1 MPLYDYDCQQHG
13 TFESFA
19 SMAECEVPQ
28 PCPECA
34 ALSSRIYTS
43 VSRHHLQQPLVVWKR
58 PDGTFA
64 VPAQPDA
71 RKPEEYTRVECRNAF
86 EIRGVERAINREERE
101 KFERAQIGKEMGM
114 EAVQSNNRSQ
124 LRDRMAHMQPHMRD
138 FARFSIDK
146 NNQKFRPKYS
156 GHFEFE
162 AMSQNASNRDPGRD
176 REGNRV
182 RK

>member
-43 VSRHHLQQPLVVWKR
+43 VSRHHLQQPLVVWQR
-58 PDGTFA
+58 PDGTYA
-64 VPAQPDA
+64 VPAQSDA
-71 RKPEEYTRVECRNAF
+71 RMPEEYTRVECRSF
-86 EIRGVERAINREERE
+86 HEIRGVERAIGREEAE

>member
-1 MPLYDYDCQQHG
+1 MPLYDFCCEQHG

-28 PCPECA
+28 ACPECA
-34 ALSSRIYTS
+34 APAPRIYTS
-43 VSRHHLQQPLVVWKR
+43 VSRHHLQQPLVVWAR
-58 PDGTFA
+58 PDGTYA

-71 RKPEEYTRVECRNAF
+71 RMPAEYSRVELRNAF
-86 EIRGVERAINREERE
+86 EILGVERAINREEAE
-101 KFERAQIGKEMGM
+101 KFERTQIGKEMGM
-114 EAVQSNNRSQ
+114 EAVQATNRSQ

-146 NNQKFRPKYS
+146 NNSKPKPKYS

-162 AMSQNASNRDPGRD
+162 ALSMNASNRDPGRD